1 MVKNFL
7 VIGGSSGIGL
17 AIAQKL
23 VSEQN
28 NVWITS
34 RNSNDVLKNLGM
46 SHIQWDV
53 NEPASTRFEALPEL
67 HGLVYC
73 PGTINLKPFHR
84 ISREE
89 FQNDLNINLLGAI
102 DALQST
108 FKQLKNA
115 KGSSVVLFST
125 VAATLGMN
133 FHASI
138 ATAKSAVE
146 GLGKSL
152 AAEWAS
158 SNIRVNVV
166 APSLTDTPLANKLLS
181 DSDKKEAAGKR
192 HPLGRVGTAEDLAEI
207 VTFLLSDKA
216 SWITGQI
223 IGVDGGMGTL
233 KP

>member
-1 MVKNFL
+1 MAKNFL

-17 AIAQKL
+17 ALTQKL

-28 NVWITS
+28 NVWLAS
-34 RNSNDVLKNLGM
+34 RNSNEILQNLAV
-46 SHIQWDV
+46 SYIQWDV
-53 NEPASTRFEALPEL
+53 NEPAGTRFEALPEL

-84 ISREE
+84 LSREE
-89 FQNDLNINLLGAI
+89 FQHDLNINLLGAI

-115 KGSSVVLFST
+115 KGASVVLFST

-138 ATAKSAVE
+138 ATAKSAIE

-158 SNIRVNVV
+158 SAIRVNVV
-166 APSLTDTPLANKLLS
+166 APSLTDTPLASKLLS

-207 VTFLLSDKA
+207 VNFLLSDKA